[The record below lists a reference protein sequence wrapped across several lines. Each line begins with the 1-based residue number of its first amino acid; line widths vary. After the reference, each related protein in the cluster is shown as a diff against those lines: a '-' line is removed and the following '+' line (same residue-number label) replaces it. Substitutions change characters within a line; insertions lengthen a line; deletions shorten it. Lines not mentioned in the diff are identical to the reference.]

1 MEDDLT
7 LDGDYLSE
15 KELYVTGEVRGHLA
29 KTAKWGKFLA
39 IVGFIGVGFMV
50 IAALSVGSLMT
61 TLGNNFGNAGFPAAF
76 PAGLLTVFYLF
87 FAAIYFF
94 PILYL
99 YKFSTKIQNA
109 LRRDDQISFNEG
121 MHNLSRLYQFMGIF
135 MAVVL
140 SLYAAIIVF
149 AIIGGVAN
157 SF

>member
-29 KTAKWGKFLA
+29 TTAKWGKFLA
-39 IVGFIGVGFMV
+39 IVGFVGIGFMV
-50 IAALSVGSLMT
+50 IGALSIGGLMATMGNEYGST
-61 TLGNNFGNAGFPAAF
+61 FPADF
-76 PAGLLTVFYLF
+76 PAGLLTGFYLVISV
-87 FAAIYFF
+87 IYFF

-99 YKFSTKIQNA
+99 YKFATKIQLS
-109 LRRDDQISFNEG
+109 LRKNDQFSFNDG

-135 MAVVL
+135 MAIIL
-140 SLYAAIIVF
+140 SLYAAVIVI
-149 AIIGGVAN
+149 AVIAGIGN

>member
-29 KTAKWGKFLA
+29 RTAKWGKFLA
-39 IVGFIGVGFMV
+39 IVGFIGIGFMV
-50 IAALSVGSLMT
+50 ILALGMGALMNT
-61 TLGNNFGNAGFPAAF
+61 MNGYGGGGFPADF
-76 PAGLLTVFYLF
+76 PSGLLTGVYLAM
-87 FAAIYFF
+87 AAIYFF

-99 YKFSTKIQNA
+99 YKFATKMQFA
-109 LRRDDQISFNEG
+109 LGKDDQISFNDG

-149 AIIGGVAN
+149 AIIGGIA
-157 SF
+157 SAF